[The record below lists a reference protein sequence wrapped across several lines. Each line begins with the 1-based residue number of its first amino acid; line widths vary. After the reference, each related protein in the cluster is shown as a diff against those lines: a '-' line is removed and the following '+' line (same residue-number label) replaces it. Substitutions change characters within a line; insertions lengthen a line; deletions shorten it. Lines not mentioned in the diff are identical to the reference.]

1 MNQYFKNIWFFTQ
14 GISLGILAESGRDDM
29 ISIICTCILS
39 LDFSVNLV
47 RGLDSWY
54 DSTYGKKQ
62 D

>member
-14 GISLGILAESGRDDM
+14 GISLGILLESGRDDT

-39 LDFSVNLV
+39 LDFAVNLV

-54 DSTYGKKQ
+54 DSTFKKQ

>member
-1 MNQYFKNIWFFTQ
+1 MNQYFRNIMFFTE
-14 GISLGILAESGRDDM
+14 GICIGILIESGRDDM
-29 ISIICTCILS
+29 ISIFCTCILS

-54 DSTYGKKQ
+54 DSTFKKQ